1 MTASH
6 DNKCRSVPTV
16 HFEPCLVTTTY
27 LEMAQPSLVWV
38 LIGNPEKY
46 LLALADVI

>member
-16 HFEPCLVTTTY
+16 HFKPCLVTTTY

-38 LIGNPEKY
+38 LPEKY
-46 LLALADVI
+46 LLALAEVI